1 MKRLSFVAL
10 LLFLPLAPLAWAQ
23 TDTLPEGLGKE
34 IQSPEG
40 LRKIIERKDPRFVI
54 VDVRSPAEYKEGH
67 IPTAINSP
75 DGVTANLKNPPS
87 KDKYLVVY
95 CRGGMKAPV
104 ACEKLQADGYKH
116 VFVWGGIVKWP
127 YPREVP
133 SK

>member
-10 LLFLPLAPLAWAQ
+10 LLLLPFGTLAWAQ
-23 TDTLPEGLGKE
+23 ADTLPDGQGKE

-40 LRKIIERKDPRFVI
+40 LRKVIERKD
-54 VDVRSPAEYKEGH
+54 
-67 IPTAINSP
+67 
-75 DGVTANLKNPPS
+75 PPS

-127 YPREVP
+127 YPREV
-133 SK
+133 STK